1 MTVFEPIGDFLR
13 EQGFGWVVASF
24 HTYFP
29 GFTEIAPQI
38 LMWAFGI
45 TIYAVLIWNFYRNLA
60 KRDIFDVKKKMEEKY
75 GVRRRVGILTGFLKY
90 ILFFPLYSFIWFIG
104 LSFFLFLLTEN
115 IPLDTILFISISVVS
130 GTRILAY
137 YHEDLSRDL
146 AKMLPFALLAIFLTD
161 PSFLSVGILLSRI
174 MVMIGVIPTA
184 GKFVLFVVLLELI
197 LRVCFGG
204 AKEEE
209 EAKRRMEERRTSRQ
223 AELLAKEEILEQ
235 MTGMKTLPKG
245 RLTGQEKEPDFRE

>member
-1 MTVFEPIGDFLR
+1 MTIFEPIGDFLR
-13 EQGFGWVVASF
+13 EQGQEALVTAF

-38 LMWAFGI
+38 MMWAFGI

-60 KRDIFDVKKKMEEKY
+60 KRDIFDVGKKVEARY
-75 GVRRRVGILTGFLKY
+75 GKGRKAGALTGFLKY

-137 YHEDLSRDL
+137 YQEDLARDL

-174 MVMIGVIPTA
+174 MVMIGVVPTA
-184 GKFVLFVVLLELI
+184 GKFVLFVVLLEMV
-197 LRVCFGG
+197 LRLLFGG
-204 AKEEE
+204 VKEEE
-209 EAKRRMEERRTSRQ
+209 AAKRRMEERRLARES
-223 AELLAKEEILEQ
+223 ELLAKEEILEQ

-245 RLTGQEKEPDFRE
+245 KITGQEREPQYGK